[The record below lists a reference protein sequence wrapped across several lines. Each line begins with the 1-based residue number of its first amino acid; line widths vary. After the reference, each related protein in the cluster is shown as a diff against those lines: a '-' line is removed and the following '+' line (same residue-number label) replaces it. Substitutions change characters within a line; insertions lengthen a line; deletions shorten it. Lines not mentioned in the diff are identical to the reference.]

1 MEDEA
6 TIDADEVLEE
16 GGGACGEHAKRDVG
30 DGAERG
36 AKQRN
41 GRLGS
46 MSAAVFIGGAI
57 LAFRCLTQGESSCGG
72 SEGLKISDRWH

>member
-6 TIDADEVLEE
+6 TVDVDEVLEE
-16 GGGACGEHAKRDVG
+16 GGGACGEHAKRDAG

-41 GRLGS
+41 GRLRKQINGRDLKVK
-46 MSAAVFIGGAI
+46 AAVVAVRG
-57 LAFRCLTQGESSCGG
+57 
-72 SEGLKISDRWH
+72 